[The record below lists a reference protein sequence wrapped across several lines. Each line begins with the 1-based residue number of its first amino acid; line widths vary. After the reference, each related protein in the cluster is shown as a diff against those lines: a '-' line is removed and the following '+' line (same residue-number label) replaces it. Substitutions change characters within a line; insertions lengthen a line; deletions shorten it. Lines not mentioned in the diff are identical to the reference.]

1 MSLAVHER
9 GAAADPAEP
18 LVTVVIP
25 CFNQGEYLAEALESV
40 RRQTFRDWEC
50 IVVDDGSTD
59 TTAQVGQEFA
69 RRDARIRY
77 VYQRNGGLASAR
89 NRGLELARTAYLQ
102 FLDADDLLH
111 ASKLELQLAA
121 LGGAP
126 GNALC
131 FCDYR
136 FGCGEGAA
144 TTLERRDLGRPTF
157 KHHSPLEELIDRWES
172 ELSIPV
178 HAFLFDRRLFEAPAV
193 RFDETIPNH
202 EDWDCW
208 LQLFKREVYIVHVAQ
223 ELATYRIRP
232 GSMSSNEWAM
242 WKGIERVCRKHI
254 ALHPHEP
261 LIVEALRRKMRRM
274 RRLYRNRMLDGLV
287 GRLPPGLYDAY
298 RRWMP
303 TGVQRFIR
311 RRHVV
316 W

>member
-1 MSLAVHER
+1 MSLEVREHA
-9 GAAADPAEP
+9 AAADPGGP

-25 CFNQGEYLAEALESV
+25 CFNQGAYLVEALESV
-40 RRQTFRDWEC
+40 RRQTARDWEC
-50 IVVDDGSTD
+50 VVVDDGSTD

-77 VYQRNGGLASAR
+77 VHQRNGGLASAR
-89 NRGLELARTAYLQ
+89 NRGLELARAAYVQ

-121 LGGAP
+121 LSGAP

-144 TTLERRDLGRPTF
+144 TTLERRDLSRPTF
-157 KHHSPLEELIDRWES
+157 KRHSPLEELIDRWES

-178 HAFLFDRRLFEAPAV
+178 HAFLFDRKLFEAPAV
-193 RFDETIPNH
+193 RFDEAIPNH

-208 LQLFKREVYIVHVAQ
+208 LQLFQREVYIVHVAQ
-223 ELATYRIRP
+223 ELVTYRIRP
-232 GSMSSNEWAM
+232 GSMSSNEWMM

-261 LIVEALRRKMRRM
+261 LIADALRRKMRRM

-303 TGVQRFIR
+303 AHVQRFIR
-311 RRHVV
+311 RRHLA
-316 W
+316 